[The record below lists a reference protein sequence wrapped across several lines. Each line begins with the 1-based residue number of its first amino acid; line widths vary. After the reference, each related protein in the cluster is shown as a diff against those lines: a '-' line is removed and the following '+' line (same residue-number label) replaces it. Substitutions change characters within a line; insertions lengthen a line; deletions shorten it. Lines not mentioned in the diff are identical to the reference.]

1 MRKTPR
7 FFSSRLD
14 RVERRVYRAAVV
26 FFLGVFCAVVW
37 PIYPRFAG
45 AEPRLLGIP
54 LSFFYVIVFILLSFV
69 ALLLLF
75 VWEGNRRDPDESGT
89 DLEG

>member
-1 MRKTPR
+1 MRKRPR

-14 RVERRVYRAAVV
+14 PVERRVYRAAVV
-26 FFLGVFCAVVW
+26 FFLGVFLALVW
-37 PIYPRFAG
+37 PIYPRFAAG
-45 AEPRLLGIP
+45 EAQPMGIP

-75 VWEGNRRDPDESGT
+75 LWEGSRRERDEPRTARKS
-89 DLEG
+89 

>member
-14 RVERRVYRAAVV
+14 PVERRVYRAAVV

-37 PIYPRFAG
+37 PAYSWFSG
-45 AEPRLLGIP
+45 AEPRPLGIP
-54 LSFFYVIVFILLSFV
+54 LSFFYVIVIILLSFV

-75 VWEGNRRDPDESGT
+75 VWEGNRREPDEPGT
-89 DLEG
+89 QGEG